1 MESICDDPD
10 CTNIINKH
18 PTKEGIPKLMAE
30 IRPNAIDNIL
40 AENVETFHV
49 HQYGS
54 MVIFLEYLEGL
65 DPSDEMIDEYS
76 KQGHVFLLPMKP
88 FDLVS
93 LRDKKIK
100 QITYKASDSKKVW
113 YRITIV
119 LKSKSVGNKL
129 KNLFH

>member
-10 CTNIINKH
+10 CTNIINK
-18 PTKEGIPKLMAE
+18 PTTKEGIPKLMAE
-30 IRPNAIDNIL
+30 IRTAAIDNIL

-65 DPSDEMIDEYS
+65 DPSDEMVDEYG

-88 FDLVS
+88 FDLIS

-100 QITYKASDSKKVW
+100 QITYKASDSVKVW
-113 YRITIV
+113 YKITIT
-119 LKSKSVGNKL
+119 LKSKGVGNKL